1 MFVLFSFCFHFFNF
15 CFTCSLAAAAILVG
29 FGVRGA
35 GWAPRRLS
43 SVCCVL
49 CQRSGW
55 TAGQQGSRAE
65 AGKDKAGN
73 AAANS
78 RPHSVSQ
85 GQANGID
92 PARQPFSQPVIK
104 PASRH
109 ASRHVPAAPNSTQ
122 RRELNRSR
130 LISITVNHLHQI
142 PPNTSA

>member
-15 CFTCSLAAAAILVG
+15 CFTCSLACSLAAAAILVG
-29 FGVRGA
+29 FGVRAA

-73 AAANS
+73 AAGNS
-78 RPHSVSQ
+78 RPHSMSQ
-85 GQANGID
+85 GQANSVD
-92 PARQPFSQPVIK
+92 LADTL
-104 PASRH
+104 ASRR
-109 ASRHVPAAPNSTQ
+109 ARRCEPAAPKSTQ
-122 RRELNRSR
+122 RGEPNRSR
-130 LISITVNHLHQI
+130 LISITVNHHQI